1 MPKEEA
7 SVQIFI
13 CGKCQDLAHG
23 AEMSGK
29 LTCVRCAQVEDLQ
42 QLTELQETV
51 KGLCAIWEA
60 GIEMVSQIHV
70 QSALNTQYGPKQP

>member
-1 MPKEEA
+1 MQTM
-7 SVQIFI
+7 V
-13 CGKCQDLAHG
+13 CRKCLHLSAG
-23 AEMSGK
+23 AEVSGK

>member
-1 MPKEEA
+1 MVVNLGMSPFNPERHVQPK
-7 SVQIFI
+7 I
-13 CGKCQDLAHG
+13 LR
-23 AEMSGK
+23 
-29 LTCVRCAQVEDLQ
+29 TCVRCAQVEDLQ